1 MPKVISRRTHVG
13 TGVGE
18 VAGAI
23 LSIVSVAAHRP
34 QRIDPRTAPRRDE
47 TGADRH
53 DGHRDGDKNVNRRG
67 SRRCLEEQ
75 WLNESSK
82 QRGARGRD
90 TDGDQ
95 GQRGALTADQQENVR
110 RPRAECDAH
119 THLLGSL
126 RHDPLSA
133 TAGLSPT
140 GGISRQSL

>member
-18 VAGAI
+18 VAGAM
-23 LSIVSVAAHRP
+23 
-34 QRIDPRTAPRRDE
+34 T
-47 TGADRH
+47 
-53 DGHRDGDKNVNRRG
+53 
-67 SRRCLEEQ
+67 
-75 WLNESSK
+75 
-82 QRGARGRD
+82 
-90 TDGDQ
+90 Q

-133 TAGLSPT
+133 PAGLSPT